1 MAGNTVYVQGSYVD
15 VHDNE
20 VVNLSIEKATVKVG
34 ENGAVVGE
42 GEAGADEGEQPVP
55 EALRGEQ
62 AKRIVERLVGAG
74 LLNQAWQPVGLS
86 RPQAAIVADCVAEQL
101 QIRNKWK
108 TFEQLWH
115 RNNLRNDFNTA
126 FSECTYY
133 DDFRKKVMRIIR

>member
-34 ENGAVVGE
+34 ENGTAVGE
-42 GEAGADEGEQPVP
+42 SAAGAEEGEQPVP

-115 RNNLRNDFNTA
+115 RNNLRNDYNTA
-126 FSECTYY
+126 LSECGYY

>member
-34 ENGAVVGE
+34 ENGTVVGE
-42 GEAGADEGEQPVP
+42 GEAGTDEGEQPVP

-62 AKRIVERLVGAG
+62 AKRIMEQLVGAG

-126 FSECTYY
+126 FSECAYY
-133 DDFRKKVMRIIR
+133 DDFKKKVMRIIR

>member
-34 ENGAVVGE
+34 ENGAAVSE
-42 GEAGADEGEQPVP
+42 SEAGAEEGEQPVP

-115 RNNLRNDFNTA
+115 RNNLRNDYNPA
-126 FSECTYY
+126 LSECGYY
-133 DDFRKKVMRIIR
+133 DDFRKKLMRIIR

>member
-42 GEAGADEGEQPVP
+42 SDTGAEEGEQPVP

-62 AKRIVERLVGAG
+62 AKRIMERLVEAG
-74 LLNQAWQPVGLS
+74 LLSQAWQPVGLS

-126 FSECTYY
+126 LTECTYY

>member
-1 MAGNTVYVQGSYVD
+1 MGDKTFHIGTINGDLCLNKFVYNADPRCHREAEADIVQPV
-15 VHDNE
+15 
-20 VVNLSIEKATVKVG
+20 
-34 ENGAVVGE
+34 
-42 GEAGADEGEQPVP
+42 EAEAEEGEQPVP

-62 AKRIVERLVGAG
+62 AKRIMERLVEAG
-74 LLNQAWQPVGLS
+74 LLSQAWQPVGLS

-115 RNNLRNDFNTA
+115 RNNLRNDYNTA
-126 FSECTYY
+126 LSECAYY